1 MVFYTSSDL
10 LSGMTR
16 AARHLLTAILTAG
29 AAAAECLVVE
39 VRDPAGLAVAG
50 ATVRAGSQSGATDA
64 SGAVRLCELAP
75 ARLDLRVE
83 ASDFAP
89 ASVPV
94 DVPGR
99 RLVTL
104 ALLPRVEPPV
114 VVTGTPEPRQ
124 LDEVDR
130 SITVIPVD
138 NALVPGSWL
147 ADLLKMDPS
156 VDVRERGVDGTQADV
171 HVRGG
176 SFGQTLV
183 LINGHRVNDPQS
195 GHHNLDLPLPVEAVS
210 RMEVLRGSG
219 STLYGSDAVGGAV
232 NVITRRPETAELRL
246 SGGLGDFGWNRESI
260 SGAFRRGFWSQH
272 AALARDFSTGLRPGR
287 DYRHTALATESYLDT
302 DLGATNVLFAY
313 NDRPFG
319 ADGFYGAF
327 PSWEETGTRLLAAS
341 HAAGRQRARFSYRR
355 HSDHYVLYRDRPEVF
370 QNFHTAGT
378 WNGAWSYHGAV
389 SSKVDFTGG
398 VEGLLERID
407 STNLGRRRRGRVSAF
422 VVLQARPSPRL
433 TLTAGLREEAYRRW
447 RAVTS
452 PTLAAG
458 FRLGKGFK
466 ARGSLGH
473 AFRVPSYTD
482 LYYRDPANRGNPDLR
497 PESAWTYEAGL
508 DWWGRRGT
516 TATAAWFHRR
526 ERDTIDF
533 VRPSGA
539 AIWEALNFHRLR
551 FHGGEF
557 EVRQRFGAGD
567 VGLAYALMRASR
579 RLTPGVASRYVFNFP
594 RNSLA
599 ATARLPLG
607 RRLVARTRLG
617 AFNRPWHSTRALW
630 DFALA
635 GEAGRLRPFVQ
646 VTNLLNT
653 YHEAFPGLAQP
664 GRWIRGGV
672 EIRVLSGR

>member
-1 MVFYTSSDL
+1 
-10 LSGMTR
+10 MTP
-16 AARHLLTAILTAG
+16 AARHLLTALFAVCP
-29 AAAAECLVVE
+29 AAAECVEVE
-39 VRDPAGLAVAG
+39 VRDPAGLPVPSAAIR
-50 ATVRAGSQSGATDA
+50 TGSQSAQTDA
-64 SGAVRLCELAP
+64 SGTARLCDLAP
-75 ARLDLRVE
+75 GRHFLRVQ
-83 ASDFAP
+83 AADFDP
-89 ASVPV
+89 ASMTVQ
-94 DVPGR
+94 VPGR
-99 RLVTL
+99 HTVTL
-104 ALLPRVEPPV
+104 SLLPRVEPV
-114 VVTGTPEPRQ
+114 LVVTGTPEPRQ

-130 SITVIPVD
+130 SISVIPVD

-147 ADLLKMDPS
+147 TDLLKMDPS

-171 HVRGG
+171 HIRGG

-219 STLYGSDAVGGAV
+219 STLYGSDAVGGAI
-232 NVITRRPETAELRL
+232 NVITRRPEAAELRL
-246 SGGLGDFGWNRESI
+246 SGGLGDFGWNRESVA
-260 SGAFRRGFWSQH
+260 GAFRRGVWSQH
-272 AALARDFSTGLRPGR
+272 AALARDFSTGFRSGR
-287 DYRHTALATESYLDT
+287 DYRNTALTSESFLDT
-302 DLGATNVLFAY
+302 SLGATNFLFAY

-341 HAAGRQRARFSYRR
+341 QTAGNHRARFSYRR
-355 HSDHYVLYRDRPEVF
+355 HRDHYVLYRDQPEVF

-389 SSKVDFTGG
+389 SPKVDFTGG

-407 STNLGRRRRGRVSAF
+407 STNLGRRRRGRASAF
-422 VVLQARPSPRL
+422 VMFQARPSARV
-433 TLTAGLREEAYRRW
+433 TLSAGLREEAYSRW

-458 FRLGKGFK
+458 VRLGKGFK

-473 AFRVPSYTD
+473 SFRVPSYTD

-533 VRPSGA
+533 VRPPGA
-539 AIWEALNFHRLR
+539 AIWEAQNFHRLR

-567 VGLAYALMRASR
+567 VGVAYTVMRASR
-579 RLTPGVASRYVFNFP
+579 RLTPGIASRYVFNFP
-594 RNSLA
+594 RSAVA
-599 ATARLPLG
+599 ASARLSLG
-607 RRLVARTRLG
+607 RRAALRTRLG

-646 VTNLLNT
+646 VTNLMNT

-672 EIRVLSGR
+672 EIRVVSGR